1 MADSCKVQNKK
12 QSSNTGM
19 LQNTASLSSQ
29 YSSASSSL
37 SFRQQGTPFSQT
49 QQPWTV
55 LWYWMHS
62 QYYQHYYHQLC
73 SYMHYWQA
81 VASLSMYQGAFL
93 PQSGTNQAS
102 QTVDN
107 GQYPH
112 QNPAF
117 ANNRQLNNGVGF
129 LPGIRAP
136 WIFPGQRTLTT
147 SACEVHIAP
156 ISKRVYAE
164 LLDFAF
170 LYLTKVLV
178 LSIYYD
184 DLERYNELQYML
196 MTDDAA
202 SLKVIEELLVQ
213 ALVYRLM
220 VFAFEVVFLMGGLN
234 GSIGGATPGKYL
246 MGLSAVAS
254 DSITTVSIDAAGEK
268 VRIVPGGNLGFWRAF
283 LRALVKNFSM
293 TFLFPVF
300 LTVLFFQ
307 HNRTIYDV
315 ISNST
320 IVITSTTQQ
329 RPQGNQNGQR

>member
-1 MADSCKVQNKK
+1 M
-12 QSSNTGM
+12 
-19 LQNTASLSSQ
+19 
-29 YSSASSSL
+29 
-37 SFRQQGTPFSQT
+37 
-49 QQPWTV
+49 
-55 LWYWMHS
+55 
-62 QYYQHYYHQLC
+62 
-73 SYMHYWQA
+73 
-81 VASLSMYQGAFL
+81 
-93 PQSGTNQAS
+93 
-102 QTVDN
+102 
-107 GQYPH
+107 
-112 QNPAF
+112 
-117 ANNRQLNNGVGF
+117 
-129 LPGIRAP
+129 
-136 WIFPGQRTLTT
+136 
-147 SACEVHIAP
+147 
-156 ISKRVYAE
+156 
-164 LLDFAF
+164 
-170 LYLTKVLV
+170 LV

-196 MTDDAA
+196 ITDDAA

-220 VFAFEVVFLMGGLN
+220 VFAFEVLFLMGGLN